1 MSINLPY
8 PSASQQLISEIE
20 KEKLQLK
27 TFNTLAECMRVLKK
41 INNYGLTSSRMD
53 IIIHNLKNN
62 RLFEY
67 PVKEKIFNILRYNEN
82 HNIRLE
88 EEIIYKLYF
97 YLYDEKIKS
106 NLLAVLNRY
115 SAKLVDFDRYLEE
128 NIYNFMEVLNLPK
141 ELKQEFPILKHII
154 KYLKNDKIIKQFD
167 CWIFSLINYVNFLE
181 LEDKSFEKYIIKKM
195 ENREL
200 NIFLS
205 KVEKAKVKAIYKEY
219 KSSKNTNEYL
229 NIILTKEGCRD
240 LGIQLVIQKNKMN
253 IPSIKSLYR
262 EAYKKGYI
270 SKKKYILF
278 VLWQNKFKIFIG
290 TLILALVI
298 VGGYFLTK
306 LLMQLFNKK

>member
-106 NLLAVLNRY
+106 NLLTVLNRY
-115 SAKLVDFDRYLEE
+115 SAKLVDFDRYLED

-298 VGGYFLTK
+298 VGGYFLAK
-306 LLMQLFNKK
+306 LLMQLLNKK

>member
-115 SAKLVDFDRYLEE
+115 STKLVDFDRYLEE

-205 KVEKAKVKAIYKEY
+205 KVEKTKVKAIYKEY

-298 VGGYFLTK
+298 VGGYFLAK
-306 LLMQLFNKK
+306 LLMQLLNKK

>member
-8 PSASQQLISEIE
+8 PSASQKLISEIE

-27 TFNTLAECMRVLKK
+27 TFNNLAECKRVLKK
-41 INNYGLTSSRMD
+41 INSYGLNSSRMD

-67 PVKEKIFNILRYNEN
+67 PVRAKIFDILRYNEK

-88 EEIIYKLYF
+88 EEVIYKLYF

-115 SAKLVDFDRYLEE
+115 SVKLVDFDRYLEE

-141 ELKQEFPILKHII
+141 ELKQEFPILKYII

-181 LEDKSFEKYIIKKM
+181 LEDKSFEKYIIKKIG
-195 ENREL
+195 NREL
-200 NIFLS
+200 DSFLS
-205 KVEKAKVKAIYKEY
+205 KVEKAKIKAIYREY
-219 KSSKNTNEYL
+219 KSSKNINEYL

-240 LGIQLVIQKNKMN
+240 LVVQLVIQKNKMN
-253 IPSIKSLYR
+253 IPSIKILYR
-262 EAYKKGYI
+262 EAYNKGYI

-278 VLWQNKFKIFIG
+278 VIGQNKIKIFIG
-290 TLILALVI
+290 ILILGLVI
-298 VGGYFLTK
+298 VGGYFLAK
-306 LLMQLFNKK
+306 LLIQLLNKK

>member
-27 TFNTLAECMRVLKK
+27 TFNTLAECLRVLKK
-41 INNYGLTSSRMD
+41 INSYGLTSSRMD

-128 NIYNFMEVLNLPK
+128 NIYNFMEVLNLPE

-181 LEDKSFEKYIIKKM
+181 LEDKSFEKYIIKKIG
-195 ENREL
+195 NREL
-200 NIFLS
+200 NSFLS
-205 KVEKAKVKAIYKEY
+205 KIEKAKVKAIYKEY

-240 LGIQLVIQKNKMN
+240 LEVHLVIQKNKMN
-253 IPSIKSLYR
+253 IPKIKSLYG

-278 VLWQNKFKIFIG
+278 VLWQNKIKIFIG
-290 TLILALVI
+290 ILILALVI
-298 VGGYFLTK
+298 VGGYFLAK
-306 LLMQLFNKK
+306 LLIQLLNKK

>member
-8 PSASQQLISEIE
+8 PSASQQLISERE

-115 SAKLVDFDRYLEE
+115 STKLVDFDRYLEE

-205 KVEKAKVKAIYKEY
+205 KVEKVKVKAIYKEY

>member
-27 TFNTLAECMRVLKK
+27 TFNTLAECSRVLKK
-41 INNYGLTSSRMD
+41 INSYGLTSSRMD

-106 NLLAVLNRY
+106 NLLTVLNRY
-115 SAKLVDFDRYLEE
+115 SAKLVDFDRYLED

-181 LEDKSFEKYIIKKM
+181 LEDKSFEKYIIKKIG
-195 ENREL
+195 NREL
-200 NIFLS
+200 NNFLS

-278 VLWQNKFKIFIG
+278 VLWKNKFKIFIG

-298 VGGYFLTK
+298 VGGYFLAK
-306 LLMQLFNKK
+306 LLMQLLNKK

>member
-1 MSINLPY
+1 M
-8 PSASQQLISEIE
+8 
-20 KEKLQLK
+20 
-27 TFNTLAECMRVLKK
+27 
-41 INNYGLTSSRMD
+41 
-53 IIIHNLKNN
+53 
-62 RLFEY
+62 
-67 PVKEKIFNILRYNEN
+67 
-82 HNIRLE
+82 
-88 EEIIYKLYF
+88 
-97 YLYDEKIKS
+97 
-106 NLLAVLNRY
+106 
-115 SAKLVDFDRYLEE
+115 
-128 NIYNFMEVLNLPK
+128 
-141 ELKQEFPILKHII
+141 
-154 KYLKNDKIIKQFD
+154 
-167 CWIFSLINYVNFLE
+167 INYVNFLE

-298 VGGYFLTK
+298 VGGYFLAK
-306 LLMQLFNKK
+306 LLMQLLNKK